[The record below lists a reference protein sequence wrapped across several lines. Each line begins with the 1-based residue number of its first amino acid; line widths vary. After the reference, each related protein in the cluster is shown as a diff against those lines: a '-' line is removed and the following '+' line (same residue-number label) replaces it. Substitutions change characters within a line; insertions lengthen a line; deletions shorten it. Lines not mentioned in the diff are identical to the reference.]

1 MENVYICT
9 NQYSVC
15 GRPDEVTEHS
25 SSEEKPLENFLSA
38 VMMIVSE

>member
-25 SSEEKPLENFLSA
+25 SEEKPLENFLSA